1 MNLALAMSPASMT
14 MGRNVHE
21 SVAMASLATGSDA
34 NDRRLAGLMR
44 DAQSGDRRAY
54 ATLLR
59 DCEPIIRRAARR
71 AGVTGDRIED
81 VVQES
86 LLTLHNA
93 RQTYDPSRSFTAWL
107 SVIAQRRGI
116 DALRRTGRSD
126 RREVHAPLVYEQH
139 ADPSADAGRGWE
151 AAGRAK
157 DLKAAI
163 ADLSPSQREAVEHL
177 SIREQSLAE
186 ASVATGKTTG
196 ALKVNFHRALK
207 VLRSRLGQSPPESG
221 EGDEHHV

>member
-1 MNLALAMSPASMT
+1 MT
-14 MGRNVHE
+14 MGPDVHE
-21 SVAMASLATGSDA
+21 SVAMASPATGADI
-34 NDRRLAGLMR
+34 NDRRLAALMR

-59 DCEPIIRRAARR
+59 DCEPIIRRSARR

-81 VVQES
+81 VVQET

-107 SVIAQRRGI
+107 SVIARRRGI

-139 ADPSADAGRGWE
+139 ADSSADAGRGWE
-151 AAGRAK
+151 DAGRAK

-163 ADLSPSQREAVEHL
+163 AELSPSQREAVEHL

-186 ASVATGKTTG
+186 ASVETGKTTG

-207 VLRSRLGQSPPESG
+207 ALRGRLGQSARETG